1 MRKLFFAILTGI
13 ALGLMGGGLL
23 LYALGQGQV
32 KHGQVGRY
40 QSVQGIESGEMVVLD
55 TSSGTL
61 YLVGKRDSSADAVS
75 ATLNVVTAEMVTRK
89 LIRKSN

>member
-1 MRKLFFAILTGI
+1 M
-13 ALGLMGGGLL
+13 
-23 LYALGQGQV
+23 